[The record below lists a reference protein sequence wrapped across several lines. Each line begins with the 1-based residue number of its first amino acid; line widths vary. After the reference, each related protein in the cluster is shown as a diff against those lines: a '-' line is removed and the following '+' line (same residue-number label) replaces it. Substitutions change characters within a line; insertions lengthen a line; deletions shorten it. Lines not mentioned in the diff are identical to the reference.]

1 LAGCLNTLASVL
13 FQQGKFTE
21 CEPLLERSLK
31 LRQEKLGP
39 DHADIADTLRDY
51 AKLLR
56 KLGRNADA
64 ETMYAQ
70 AKAILAKRPRNA
82 SAPPAPATTA

>member
-1 LAGCLNTLASVL
+1 MRLAGCLNTLASVL
-13 FQQGKFTE
+13 FQQGKYTE

-31 LRQEKLGP
+31 LRRDKLGAEHV
-39 DHADIADTLRDY
+39 DTADTLRDY

-64 ETMYAQ
+64 ELMYAQ
-70 AKAILAKRPRNA
+70 AKAILAKRPK
-82 SAPPAPATTA
+82 SAAPAAPNA